1 MNATPD
7 QFILQV
13 LSAALPLL
21 LLATIAIVVILG
33 RRRMNRSPIAP
44 PEIAADGV
52 LTVPV
57 RALYL
62 RRAGI
67 LGGVSR
73 NSINPRFAI
82 TPDGIRFKVF
92 RETRLPFSA
101 IDHVEVREWFGRLL
115 LLFVNAANPRLLSVD
130 VGNRATAKCVLDAL
144 PRSIALT
151 PEAATIRDGVPAAG
165 TSGPNLFRG
174 RFW

>member
-1 MNATPD
+1 MSAN
-7 QFILQV
+7 QIIFQI
-13 LSAALPLL
+13 AALPLL
-21 LLATIAIVVILG
+21 LPAAIAVVVILR
-33 RRRMNRSPIAP
+33 RRRMNTSPSAP
-44 PEIAADGV
+44 SGIAADGA

-82 TPDGIRFKVF
+82 TPDGIRFRVF
-92 RETRLPFSA
+92 RESRLPFSG
-101 IDHVEVREWFGRLL
+101 IDHVEVRAWFGRLL

-130 VGNRATAKCVLDAL
+130 VGDRATAKRVLDAL
-144 PRSIALT
+144 PRSVALT
-151 PEAATIRDGVPAAG
+151 AEAAAIRDGVPAAG
-165 TSGPNLFRG
+165 TPGLNLYRG

>member
-1 MNATPD
+1 MSAN
-7 QFILQV
+7 QFIFQT
-13 LSAALPLL
+13 AALPLL
-21 LLATIAIVVILG
+21 LPAAIAIVVILR
-33 RRRMNRSPIAP
+33 RRRMNISPP
-44 PEIAADGV
+44 TLPEMAADGA

-57 RALYL
+57 RALYV

-82 TPDGIRFKVF
+82 TSDGIRFKVF
-92 RETRLPFSA
+92 RESLLPFSG

-115 LLFVNAANPRLLSVD
+115 LLFVNATNPRLLSID
-130 VGNRATAKCVLDAL
+130 VGNRATAKRVLDAL

-151 PEAATIRDGVPAAG
+151 PDAATIRDGVPAAG
-165 TSGPNLFRG
+165 TSGLSLYGG